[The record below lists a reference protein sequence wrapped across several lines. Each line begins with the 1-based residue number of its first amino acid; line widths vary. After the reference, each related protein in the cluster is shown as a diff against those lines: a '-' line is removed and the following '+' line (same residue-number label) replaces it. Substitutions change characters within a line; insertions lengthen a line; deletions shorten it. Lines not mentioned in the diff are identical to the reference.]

1 MKFIELNKQLKD
13 KVQPLYNIK
22 GADLFL
28 IKQALT
34 NIKSYLIKDLE
45 EFNYVS
51 IEADKIKKEQ
61 VNEQVLTL
69 PIGNDFRLVVL
80 HNPNQEVVKFLN
92 KFDFDTETT
101 DFSKILDKATKSTP
115 LKDQLDPTGL
125 GSFANKIGN
134 GFSDALNAVNDAKLH
149 SERLEE
155 DIAMGG
161 ATSIHDAM
169 IAAEKAELSLQMAIQ
184 IRNRILNAYTEIN
197 NMAL

>member
-1 MKFIELNKQLKD
+1 MSMEFSTSIQSFNTDFNLNAIQDYNKFLK
-13 KVQPLYNIK
+13 
-22 GADLFL
+22 
-28 IKQALT
+28 KQA
-34 NIKSYLIKDLE
+34 
-45 EFNYVS
+45 
-51 IEADKIKKEQ
+51 A
-61 VNEQVLTL
+61 
-69 PIGNDFRLVVL
+69 
-80 HNPNQEVVKFLN
+80 
-92 KFDFDTETT
+92 FDFDTETT